1 MGIKMNIDLEKQ
13 KRVLLLS
20 TVKDTLL
27 FLLCEAVA
35 SGIIVGAFT
44 LFEGFDF
51 KVVLGTIIGSVATVL
66 NYFIMSISLNSAID
80 KFLYL
85 RGDREMDEEEAERFA
100 AEHSMKMQATIRFYY
115 IIRMAVMIGALILA
129 LVSGWFNPLATVI
142 PLLLFKPILYII
154 ELLGRKGG
162 DK

>member
-1 MGIKMNIDLEKQ
+1 MNIDLEKQ
-13 KRVLLLS
+13 KRLLLLS

-85 RGDREMDEEEAERFA
+85 RGDREMDEEEAERFT
-100 AEHSMKMQATIRFYY
+100 AEHSMKMQATVRFYY